1 MDFFLGLT
9 WKRNTLSCKMK
20 VDKAPLADNIPAEL
34 VKHGGKELVALMSSL
49 CQKIWETKT
58 WPDEWTRSLII
69 LLPRKGNPQKCQ
81 NYRTISLIAHSS
93 KVMLKII
100 LNRLKNEAE
109 EQAGFRPG
117 RSTVEQIFNC
127 RIMMEKHLQHQK
139 ELFHIFSD
147 FKKAFDRIW
156 HDGLWHALR
165 SFGIE

>member
-1 MDFFLGLT
+1 
-9 WKRNTLSCKMK
+9 MK
-20 VDKAPLADNIPAEL
+20 VGKAPGADNIPAEL
-34 VKHGGKELVALMSSL
+34 LKYGGKELVALMSSL

-58 WPDEWTRSLII
+58 WPDEWTTSLII

-93 KVMLKII
+93 KVMLRIL
-100 LNRLKNEAE
+100 LNRLKNETE

-117 RSTVEQIFNC
+117 RSIVEQIFNC

-147 FKKAFDRIW
+147 FKKAFDRVW